1 MTEEGIK
8 VITNTF
14 ERHAQTALVLLLVAL
29 LLWVGNTTQQTAVT
43 VAEMRVEMAYLK
55 VKVDEPR
62 QDHIDCTEQLAD
74 LRNRVSAL
82 EDREHQ
88 TN

>member
-1 MTEEGIK
+1 MVEDTT
-8 VITNTF
+8 VTRAF

-55 VKVDEPR
+55 VKVDVPDT
-62 QDHIDCTEQLAD
+62 DHRDCIKQIAD
-74 LRNRVSAL
+74 LRERITGL
-82 EDREHQ
+82 EDREH
-88 TN
+88 N